1 MSVYASIM
9 FCVILYNMA
18 GSYNNSIRTL
28 TAAAL
33 RSLRFTVLTLVFMI
47 PALILAGCGGGGAAA
62 AQTEPE
68 EDVIGSRDCTPEVL
82 VPEHPGTEVLGNEE
96 AEIDITHIADG
107 YFSAAYHGD
116 SKKVKLQMT
125 ADAGLTYTYDLVPDG
140 SWNVFPVSDGNGHYI
155 LGIYSNIEAT
165 MYAEVY
171 STELDVT
178 LTDEFIPFLYPNQY
192 VWFTEDTRAVARGAE
207 LCRSADTDLDCV
219 TKIYQYVTGNIVYDR
234 EEAENVQSGYLPDV
248 DEVMDT
254 GKGICLD
261 YSALMAS
268 MLRSQGIPTRMEV
281 GYAGTA
287 YHAWISCYLDEIGW
301 INSLIYFDGENW
313 SMMDPTMAASQ
324 GEKKLKKFIGDGT
337 NYRRLYLY

>member
-9 FCVILYNMA
+9 FCVILYNMV
-18 GSYNNSIRTL
+18 GSYYNSIRTL
-28 TAAAL
+28 TAAAF

-47 PALILAGCGGGGAAA
+47 PALAMAGCSGGGAAA

-68 EDVIGSRDCTPEVL
+68 EDVIGSRDSTPEVL

-96 AEIDITHIADG
+96 AEIDITRIADG

-140 SWNVFPVSDGNGHYI
+140 SWNVFPVSDGSGHYV
-155 LGIYSNIEAT
+155 LGIYTNIEAT
-165 MYAEVY
+165 MYAEVF
-171 STELDVT
+171 STELDVE
-178 LTDEFIPFLYPNQY
+178 LTNDFIPFLYPNQY
-192 VWFTEDTRAVARGAE
+192 VWFTKDTRAVSKGAE

-261 YSALMAS
+261 YSSLMAS

-287 YHAWISCYLDEIGW
+287 YHAWISCYVDEIGW

>member
-1 MSVYASIM
+1 M
-9 FCVILYNMA
+9 FCVILYNMV
-18 GSYNNSIRTL
+18 GSYKNNIRIL
-28 TAAAL
+28 TARAL
-33 RSLRFTVLTLVFMI
+33 RSLRFTVLAFVFMI
-47 PALILAGCGGGGAAA
+47 PALAAAGCGNAEATA
-62 AQTEPE
+62 AQTAPE
-68 EDVIGSRDCTPEVL
+68 EDVIGSRDSTPEVL
-82 VPEHPGTEVLGNEE
+82 APEQPGTEVLGNEE

-107 YFSAAYHGD
+107 YFSAAYHGN
-116 SKKVKLQMT
+116 SQKVKLQMT

-140 SWNVFPVSDGNGHYI
+140 SWNVFPVSDGSGHYV
-155 LGIYSNIEAT
+155 LGIYTNVEAT
-165 MYAEVY
+165 MYAEVF
-171 STELDVT
+171 SAELDVT
-178 LTDEFIPFLYPNQY
+178 LTSDFSPFLYPNQY
-192 VWFTEDTRAVARGAE
+192 VWFTKDTRAVAKGAE

-219 TKIYQYVTGNIVYDR
+219 TKIYQYMTRNIVYDR
-234 EEAENVQSGYLPDV
+234 DEAENVKSGYLPDV

-261 YSALMAS
+261 YAALMAS
-268 MLRSQGIPTRMEV
+268 MLRSQRIPTRMEV

-287 YHAWISCYLDEIGW
+287 YHAWISCYVDEIGW